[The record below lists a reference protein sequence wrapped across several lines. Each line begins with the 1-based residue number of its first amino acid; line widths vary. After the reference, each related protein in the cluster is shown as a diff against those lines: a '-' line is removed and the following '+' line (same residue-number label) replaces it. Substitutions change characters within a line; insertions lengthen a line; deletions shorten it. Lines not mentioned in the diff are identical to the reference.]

1 MSPIGIIAGGGVL
14 PIDCAKA
21 INISG
26 QESIVAAHLSDTDKE
41 IEKVASKVSWI
52 KAGQLGKISRWFK
65 RNHVRRIYFA
75 GGIKRARIFTSF
87 FPDIHA
93 IKILLRVKTNHDDS
107 ILSGVCRFFQ
117 EQGFEIGHIREVL
130 PNYVPSKGVC
140 TAQAFSTEDR
150 ESIVIGINAAKKLGE
165 LDIGQAVM
173 VANKT
178 VVAVEAVEGTAS
190 MIERVEK
197 LEIPGSIL
205 IKMSKPMQDLRVDL
219 PSIGPDTIKQLL
231 KAKARGVVIEAERS
245 LMLEPQ
251 TTIEEA
257 NKGNLIIEVW

>member
-1 MSPIGIIAGGGVL
+1 MNPIGIIAGGGVL
-14 PIDCAKA
+14 PLDCAKA
-21 INISG
+21 VSLSG
-26 QESIVAAHLSDTDKE
+26 GESIVAAHLSETDKK
-41 IEKVASKVSWI
+41 IESIASKVAWI
-52 KAGQLGKISRWFK
+52 KAGQLGKISKWFK
-65 RNHVRRIYFA
+65 RNNVSRIYFA
-75 GGIKRARIFTSF
+75 GGLKRAKTFTSF

-130 PNYVPSKGVC
+130 PDYLPSKGVC
-140 TAQAFSTEDR
+140 TAQAFSAEDR
-150 ESIVIGINAAKKLGE
+150 ENIKIGIEAAKKLGE

-178 VVAVEAVEGTAS
+178 VIAVEAVEGTAS
-190 MIERVEK
+190 MIDRVEK
-197 LEIPGSIL
+197 LGIPGAIL

-219 PSIGPDTIKQLL
+219 PSIGPDTIRQLL
-231 KAKARGVVIEAERS
+231 SAKAKGVVIEGERS

-251 TTIEEA
+251 VTIEEA
-257 NKGNLIIEVW
+257 NRANLIIEVW